1 MVAHG
6 VDPTVLE
13 SIRCPDEA
21 ATVAVAQGLAAQLV
35 GGEVILLEGDLGAG
49 KTFFVRALARALGLD
64 PSIPVTSPTFALVHE
79 YPETRLPLLHA
90 DLYRLSD
97 PDELLYLDIAE
108 RLGVAPWV
116 AAIEWGLALS
126 ESLGSPDVLI
136 RLRSTGET
144 ERMLTFEALSDHGRS
159 LLDALD
165 GLLERSLGGD

>member
-6 VDPTVLE
+6 VDHTVLE
-13 SIRCPDEA
+13 SIRCPNEA
-21 ATVAVAQGLAAQLV
+21 ATVTVAEALAAHLV
-35 GGEVILLEGDLGAG
+35 GGEVLLLEGDLGAG

-64 PSIPVTSPTFALVHE
+64 ESIPVTSPTFALVHE

-90 DLYRLSD
+90 DLYRLGD

-126 ESLGSPDVLI
+126 DALGSPDLVI
-136 RLRSTGET
+136 RLHATGES
-144 ERMLTFEALSDHGRS
+144 ERNVAFEPLSDRGRS
-159 LLDALD
+159 LLARLD
-165 GLLERSLGGD
+165 SLRDGSA

>member
-6 VDPTVLE
+6 VEHTVPE
-13 SIRCPDEA
+13 SLHCPDEA
-21 ATVAVAQGLAAQLV
+21 ATVAVAQALADRLV

-64 PSIPVTSPTFALVHE
+64 ESIPVTSPTFALVHE

-90 DLYRLSD
+90 DLYRLGD

-108 RLGVAPWV
+108 RLGVTPWV

-126 ESLGSPDVLI
+126 DALGSPDLVI
-136 RLRSTGET
+136 RLHATGES
-144 ERMLTFEALSDHGRS
+144 EREVSFEPLSEHGRS
-159 LLDALD
+159 LVGALD
-165 GLLERSLGGD
+165 SLR